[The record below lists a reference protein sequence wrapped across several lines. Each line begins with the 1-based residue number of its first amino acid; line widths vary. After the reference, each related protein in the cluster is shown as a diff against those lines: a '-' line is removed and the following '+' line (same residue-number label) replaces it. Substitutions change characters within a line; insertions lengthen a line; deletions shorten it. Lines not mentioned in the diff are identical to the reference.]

1 MPGATNA
8 RRHCN
13 TPTHPGHKQVS
24 RHPRKGVRVKIPYCI
39 FTLTPFFALLSACSE
54 PVSQDSSATPALPAP
69 SAPTSTLDGIFTA
82 DQASRGEGLFNTHCV
97 RCHSIREFTGEAYAT
112 TWQDGPLSALYVRIA
127 NTMPLDQPGSL
138 GTTEATAITA
148 HILAENG
155 MPSGSESLGGDVA
168 RMNSI
173 MLSNSQ

>member
-1 MPGATNA
+1 VG
-8 RRHCN
+8 
-13 TPTHPGHKQVS
+13 
-24 RHPRKGVRVKIPYCI
+24 RHPRKGVRVKIQYCI
-39 FTLTPFFALLSACSE
+39 FTLTPFFALLTACSE
-54 PVSQDSSATPALPAP
+54 PEPQQSPPP
-69 SAPTSTLDGIFTA
+69 PPPTSTLDGIFTA

-148 HILAENG
+148 HILAKNG
-155 MPSGSESLGGDVA
+155 MPAGSESLGGDVA
-168 RMNSI
+168 RMNGI
-173 MLSNSQ
+173 TLSNSQ